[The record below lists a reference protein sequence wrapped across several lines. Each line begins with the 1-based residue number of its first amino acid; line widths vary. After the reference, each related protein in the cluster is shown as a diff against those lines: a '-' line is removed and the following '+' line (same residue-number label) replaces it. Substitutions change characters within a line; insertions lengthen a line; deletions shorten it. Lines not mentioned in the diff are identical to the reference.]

1 MPQTPTTQTEVT
13 EHIAACL
20 QLAILLEVNAPKPGN
35 IHKNANFHKT
45 NYEHFLAS
53 AVAIAPSLKI
63 AAAKGIQLAEEK
75 IHPNQTGIGNIIKN
89 ATKRIS
95 HWQHGGNTL
104 LGTTILL
111 TPIAT
116 AAGKTLKQ
124 NNEKLDLE
132 KLRKNIKIIT
142 TNTTP
147 EDAVAVY
154 EAIEIAKPGG
164 LNKTTRFDATN
175 PLSKKEIL
183 KTHTT
188 LYDIFK
194 ISAKYDSIANEWIN
208 NYPITFNIGY
218 ETLRKELKAKN
229 NLNHAII
236 QTFLEILAQTPDTL
250 IARKNGIEKAKQIS
264 QQAKHIL
271 ELGGL
276 NTKQGKKAITK
287 LDHTLRDKKNK
298 LNPGTTAD
306 LITATLA
313 LHVLKGYRP

>member
-1 MPQTPTTQTEVT
+1 MPQPLTTQTEII
-13 EHIAACL
+13 EHIAACA

-53 AVAIAPSLKI
+53 AVAIAPSLKT

-75 IHPNQTGIGNIIKN
+75 IHPNQTSIGNIIKD
-89 ATKRIS
+89 ATKRIN

-111 TPIAT
+111 TPIAI

-124 NNEKLDLE
+124 NNGKLDLE
-132 KLRKNIKIIT
+132 KLRKNIKTIT
-142 TNTTP
+142 TTTTP

-164 LNKTTRFDATN
+164 LNKTTKFDATN

-208 NYPITFNIGY
+208 NYHVTFNIGY
-218 ETLRKELKAKN
+218 KTLQKELETKN
-229 NLNHAII
+229 NINHAII
-236 QTFLEILAQTPDTL
+236 QTFLQIISQIPDTL
-250 IARKNGIEKAKQIS
+250 IARKNGTEKAKKIS
-264 QQAKHIL
+264 QQAKHVL

-276 NTKQGKKAITK
+276 NTEQGKKAIAK
-287 LDHTLRDKKNK
+287 LDYTLRDNKNK

-306 LITATLA
+306 LITATLT
-313 LHVLKGYRP
+313 LHILKGYRP